1 MLSLYNSLS
10 RRKET
15 FKPLVE
21 GKVGMYVCG
30 ITIYDY
36 CHVGHARALITY
48 DVVYRH
54 LLASGFDVTFVRN
67 ITDVDDKIIKRA
79 IENGESIDVLTE
91 RFIQAM
97 NEDCTSLHV
106 LQPTVQPRA
115 TELIDKMLSMIDTL
129 IEKGYAYQGEP
140 NGDVFFAVEKFEGYG
155 KLSGRK
161 LEDQRA
167 GERVAIDESKRHPM
181 DFVLWKA
188 AKKDEP
194 HWESPWGSGRP
205 GWHIECSAMAKHTLG
220 EHFDI
225 HGGGSDLT
233 FPHHEN
239 EIAQSEGANNCSMA
253 NYWLHNGMITMD
265 GEKMSKSLGNFDTIR
280 NVLERF
286 SGEEV
291 RMFALL
297 SHYRSPLS
305 YGEAGLQGGR
315 AALTRMYTSL
325 RGLQGGSAAEAGG
338 EWAERFEAAMNDDF
352 NTPVALA
359 VLFELATE
367 INKERAER
375 AEFAAHQGMLLRE
388 LAGRL
393 GLLNEEAEAYLQRGG
408 DDQISAEQVEALI
421 ADRVAARAGKDFAR
435 ADEVRDQL
443 TAAGIVLED
452 NDGKTTWRRQKG
464 G

>member
-10 RRKET
+10 RSKET

-97 NEDCTSLHV
+97 NEDCASLHV
-106 LQPTVQPRA
+106 LAPTVQPRA
-115 TELIDKMLSMIDTL
+115 TELIDKMQSMIDTL

-140 NGDVFFAVEKFEGYG
+140 NGDVFYAVEKFEGYG

-167 GERVAIDESKRHPM
+167 GERVAIDVSKRHPM

-194 HWESPWGSGRP
+194 HWESPWGAGRP

-239 EIAQSEGANNCSMA
+239 EIAQSEAANSCSMA
-253 NYWLHNGMITMD
+253 SYWLHNGMITMD

-280 NVLERF
+280 DVLERF

-315 AALTRMYTSL
+315 AALTRMYTAL
-325 RGLQGGSAAEAGG
+325 RGLQGGNAAEADG
-338 EWAERFEAAMNDDF
+338 EWVERFEAAMNDDF

-367 INKERAER
+367 MNKERAESTER
-375 AEFAAHQGMLLRE
+375 AANQGVLLRE

-393 GLLNEEAEAYLQRGG
+393 GLLNEGAEAYLQRGG
-408 DDQISAEQVEALI
+408 DGQISAEQVEGLI
-421 ADRVAARAGKDFAR
+421 ADRVAARASKDFAR

>member
-10 RRKET
+10 RSKVP

-67 ITDVDDKIIKRA
+67 ITDVDDKIIRRA
-79 IENGESIDVLTE
+79 IENSESIDVLTE

-97 NEDCTSLHV
+97 NEDCASLNV
-106 LQPTVQPRA
+106 LTPTVQPRA
-115 TELIDKMLSMIDTL
+115 TELIDNMQSMIATL
-129 IEKGYAYQGEP
+129 IERGFAYQSER
-140 NGDVFFAVEKFEGYG
+140 NGDVFYAVDKFDGYG

-167 GERVAIDESKRHPM
+167 GERVAVDENKRHPM

-188 AKKDEP
+188 AKTDEP
-194 HWESPWGSGRP
+194 HWKSPWGAGRP

-220 EHFDI
+220 ECFDI
-225 HGGGSDLT
+225 HGGGNDLT

-239 EIAQSEGANNCSMA
+239 EIAQSEAANGCTMA

-280 NVLERF
+280 DVLEKF
-286 SGEEV
+286 TGEEI

-305 YGEAGLQGGR
+305 YGDAGLQGGR
-315 AALTRMYTSL
+315 AALTRLYTAL
-325 RGLQGGSAAEAGG
+325 RGLRVTDPSTAEGDWVA
-338 EWAERFEAAMNDDF
+338 RFEKAMNDDF

-367 INKERAER
+367 INKLRAEDLDR
-375 AEFAAHQGMLLRE
+375 AVAHAALLRQ
-388 LAGRL
+388 LADRL
-393 GLLNEEAEAYLQRGG
+393 GLLTENVESYLQRGG

-421 ADRVAARAGKDFAR
+421 AGRVAAREAKDFAL
-435 ADEVRDQL
+435 ADELRDQL

-452 NDGKTTWRRQKG
+452 KDGKTIWRRQKA
-464 G
+464 

>member
-10 RRKET
+10 RSKVPFEPREK
-15 FKPLVE
+15 

-36 CHVGHARALITY
+36 CHVGHARSLITY
-48 DVVYRH
+48 DLIYRH
-54 LLASGFDVTFVRN
+54 LLESGYEVNFVRN
-67 ITDVDDKIIKRA
+67 ITDVEDKIIRRA
-79 IENGESIDVLTE
+79 LENGEEISALTE

-97 NEDCTSLHV
+97 NDDCEALHV
-106 LQPTVQPRA
+106 LEPTNQPRA
-115 TELIDKMLSMIDTL
+115 TELIENMQSMIGTL
-129 IEKGYAYQGEP
+129 IEKGFAYQGETG
-140 NGDVFFAVEKFEGYG
+140 GDVFYAVEKFDGYG

-188 AKKDEP
+188 AKVDEP
-194 HWESPWGSGRP
+194 HWRSPWGPGRP

-225 HGGGSDLT
+225 HGGGNDLT

-239 EIAQSEGANNCSMA
+239 EIAQSEAANGCAMA
-253 NYWLHNGMITMD
+253 SYWLHNGMITMD

-280 NVLERF
+280 EVLERF
-286 SGEEV
+286 TGEEI
-291 RMFALL
+291 RMFVLL

-315 AALTRMYTSL
+315 AALTRLYTAV
-325 RGLQGGSAAEAGG
+325 RGLEQGDASQAVGD
-338 EWAERFEAAMNDDF
+338 WASKFETAMDDDF

-359 VLFELATE
+359 VLFELATA
-367 INKERAER
+367 INKLRLDNLS
-375 AEFAAHQGMLLRE
+375 AAANEAALLRK
-388 LAGRL
+388 LAARL
-393 GLLNEEAEAYLQRGG
+393 GLLNFEAEQYLQHGEQ
-408 DDQISAEQVEALI
+408 DQITADEVEALI
-421 ADRVAARAGKDFAR
+421 ADRIAARAAKDFTR
-435 ADEVRDQL
+435 ADQVRDQL
-443 TAAGIVLED
+443 SSAGILLED
-452 NDGKTTWRRQKG
+452 KDGKTSWRRQKK
-464 G
+464 

>member
-1 MLSLYNSLS
+1 
-10 RRKET
+10 
-15 FKPLVE
+15 
-21 GKVGMYVCG
+21 MYVCG

-48 DVVYRH
+48 DVLYRH

-97 NEDCTSLHV
+97 NEDCESLHV
-106 LQPTVQPRA
+106 LAPTLQPRA
-115 TELIDKMLSMIDTL
+115 TELIDNMQAMINTL

-140 NGDVFFAVEKFEGYG
+140 NGDVFYAVEKFDEYG

-167 GERVAIDESKRHPM
+167 GERVAVDESKRHPM

-188 AKKDEP
+188 AKVDEP
-194 HWESPWGSGRP
+194 HWKSPWGAGRP

-225 HGGGSDLT
+225 HGGGNDLT

-239 EIAQSEGANNCSMA
+239 EIAQSEAANGCTMA

-280 NVLERF
+280 DVLARF
-286 SGEEV
+286 NGEEI

-305 YGEAGLQGGR
+305 YGETGLQGGR
-315 AALTRMYTSL
+315 SALTRLYTAL
-325 RGLQGGSAAEAGG
+325 RGLQVGDADKADAQ
-338 EWAERFEAAMNDDF
+338 WQQRFDAAMNDDL
-352 NTPVALA
+352 NTPIALA
-359 VLFELATE
+359 ALFELATE
-367 INKERAER
+367 INKRKAESVDE
-375 AEFAAHQGMLLRE
+375 ASDLGALLRV

-393 GLLNEEAEAYLQRGG
+393 GLLSEDAEQYLQRGG
-408 DDQISAEQVEALI
+408 DDQMSAEQVEALI
-421 ADRVAARAGKDFAR
+421 AERVEARGSKDFAR
-435 ADEVRDQL
+435 ADAVREQL
-443 TAAGIVLED
+443 SQAGIVLED
-452 NDGKTTWRRQKG
+452 KDGKTIWRRQK
-464 G
+464 